1 MVDRYAN
8 MGVDVSEADR
18 GIARIVEQIKT
29 TWPAQGLGAV
39 KLDIGYFANVI
50 DFGGIGL
57 ASTTDGVGSKTMIAD
72 LMGKWDT
79 IGIDCVAMVA
89 NDLICVGA
97 TPVSMVDYIGIE
109 YVDQDV
115 LGEIA
120 IGLAEGARQAGMSIT
135 GGEVS
140 QLPDMLQGFD
150 LVGTAFGRVP
160 LDRIID
166 GSAVKPGDVI
176 IGIESNGVHSNGLT
190 FARKS
195 LLEEAFY
202 DPDQPRDELA
212 GLSIGQELLR
222 PTHIYVKEI
231 LALLDAVPVHALIN
245 ITGDGLINL
254 NRVRA
259 DGVGFAI
266 SWLLPRPPIF
276 DFIQRVGRA
285 TDAEMW
291 TTFNMGIGFCVIV
304 APNDVD
310 QTLAILADHDRFS
323 QAIGTVVTDDTK
335 SVHIQ
340 PYRLISMDKHF
351 ISPYRT

>member
-1 MVDRYAN
+1 MADRYAH
-8 MGVDVSEADR
+8 MGVNVPEADR
-18 GIARIVEQIKT
+18 GIARITEQIKT
-29 TWPAQGLGAV
+29 TWPRSGLGAV

-109 YVDQDV
+109 YVDHEV
-115 LGEIA
+115 LAEIGT
-120 IGLAEGARQAGMSIT
+120 GLTEGARQAGISIT

-176 IGIESNGVHSNGLT
+176 VGVESNGVHSNGLT

-195 LLEEAFY
+195 LLEEAFF

-222 PTHIYVKEI
+222 PTHIYVKEM

-254 NRVRA
+254 NRVNA
-259 DGVGFAI
+259 TGVGFAI
-266 SWLLPRPPIF
+266 SWLPPRPPIF
-276 DFIQRVGRA
+276 DFIQRIGRA
-285 TDAEMW
+285 SDAEMW
-291 TTFNMGIGFCVIV
+291 TTFNMGVGFCVIV
-304 APNDVD
+304 SPNDVD
-310 QTLAILADHDRFS
+310 HTIAILNDHGRYS
-323 QAIGTVVTDDTK
+323 QAIGTVVTDDTNA
-335 SVHIQ
+335 VHLQ
-340 PYRLISMDKHF
+340 PYRLISMGKHF
-351 ISPYRT
+351 VSLY